1 MGYGTQ
7 GDAEFQLETRIVR
20 YGDLVPCLNAFIDT
34 RTPGSETKENFTI
47 IGPGVS
53 ENPRQHVHIVEPHG
67 FNIGGAR
74 QPPGCV
80 NSQHSHDTAETFVV
94 HSGRWRI
101 TFGEHGEDA
110 SIEVGPGD
118 VASIPVNT
126 FRGFTNIGHDTGFLW
141 VVLGGDRPGRVLWA
155 PEVFNKAQLYGLILL
170 DNGALVDTTQGETL
184 APGVEP
190 MEATSPEQV
199 AKLHRMSRAEADRLA
214 VSSAYREGGRT
225 VATGVTDIPVI
236 GWHCEGLA
244 QGPLDWEHGF
254 SLRRREIA
262 AGSSVARERRDAQ
275 EVWFVHRGTV
285 QVTVERQAAELG
297 EGDTLTIPQGAER
310 SVSSREGAQLF
321 VVLAGDDPPPPY

>member
-7 GDAEFQLETRIVR
+7 EDADFQLEARIVR
-20 YGDLVPCLNAFIDT
+20 YGDLVPCLNAFIDS

-110 SIEVGPGD
+110 SIEAGPGD

-126 FRGFTNIGHDTGFLW
+126 FRGFTNIGDDIGFLW

-155 PEVFNKAQLYGLILL
+155 PEVFKKAQRYGLVLL
-170 DNGALVDTTQGETL
+170 NNGALVDTTQGETV
-184 APGVEP
+184 APGVEA

-199 AKLHRMSRAEADRLA
+199 AGLHRMSPGEAERLA
-214 VSSAYREGGRT
+214 VPSNYRDGSRT
-225 VATGVTDIPVI
+225 LAAGITDTPVI
-236 GWHCEGLA
+236 GLPCDGLA
-244 QGPLDWEHGF
+244 AGPLAWEHGF
-254 SLRRREIA
+254 SLRRREMA
-262 AGSSVARERRDAQ
+262 PGSAFPSERRDVP
-275 EVWFVHRGTV
+275 EVWFVHRGAV
-285 QVTVERQAAELG
+285 QVIVDGQAVELG
-297 EGDTLTIPQGAER
+297 EADTITIPCGAAR
-310 SVSSREGAQLF
+310 SASSADGAQVF
-321 VVLAGDDPPPPY
+321 VVLGGDDPPPPR